1 MKKLFY
7 CLLIFLLS
15 SCNHSVNPFD
25 DGEPDGYYDENG
37 NWVEWGTE
45 QNNPS
50 STIDEYSEEV
60 IQDIEEEKPEQKVI
74 IGYKFRVSGYYST
87 PPVGSGSGGG
97 TGYTSCE
104 FILPKSQYSADQIN
118 GMLPFL
124 LPQNLKDYD
133 PSYDYSGLEA
143 DYTMYGTAVY
153 Q

>member
-15 SCNHSVNPFD
+15 SCNHSANPFD

-45 QNNPS
+45 QNNTS

-74 IGYKFRVSGYYST
+74 IGYKFSVSGYYSY
-87 PPVGSGSGGG
+87 PANNGNPGGG
-97 TGYTSCE
+97 GHTSCE
-104 FILPKSQYSADQIN
+104 FILPKSQYSADQFN

-124 LPQNLKDYD
+124 LPQNLKHYD
-133 PSYDYSGLEA
+133 PICDYSGLEA
-143 DYTMYGTAVY
+143 KYTMYGTAVY